1 MQFANS
7 PVRAQKNS
15 LVLLRK
21 TPLSSFEKLLNLA
34 QKNSLA
40 QKKTLLS
47 GLETVNYPFHG
58 FLSCKSYHIFICSS
72 YEIILLIHG
81 RRKKFPCKIFHSTFS
96 IGSPS
101 CLIQEALKQR
111 DQTVRK
117 FQQEIDSLQFRNDQ
131 VNFLILLSTQNHL

>member
-34 QKNSLA
+34 QKNSLV
-40 QKKTLLS
+40 QKKTL
-47 GLETVNYPFHG
+47 G
-58 FLSCKSYHIFICSS
+58 FLSCKSYHIFLGSS